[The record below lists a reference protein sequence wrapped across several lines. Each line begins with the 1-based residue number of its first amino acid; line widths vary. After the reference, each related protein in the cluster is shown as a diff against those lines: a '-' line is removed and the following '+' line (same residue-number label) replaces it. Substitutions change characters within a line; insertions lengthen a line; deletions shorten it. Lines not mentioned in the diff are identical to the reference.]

1 MDGYPGAEC
10 VILSNGQMA
19 RFARVVRCERSNEV
33 RGQEHAPRRIQ
44 VPPLFEKALFV
55 YPNEHLI

>member
-1 MDGYPGAEC
+1 
-10 VILSNGQMA
+10 MA
-19 RFARVVRCERSNEV
+19 RWPDLPALWRCERSNEV
-33 RGQEHAPRRIQ
+33 RGQEHAPRRLQ